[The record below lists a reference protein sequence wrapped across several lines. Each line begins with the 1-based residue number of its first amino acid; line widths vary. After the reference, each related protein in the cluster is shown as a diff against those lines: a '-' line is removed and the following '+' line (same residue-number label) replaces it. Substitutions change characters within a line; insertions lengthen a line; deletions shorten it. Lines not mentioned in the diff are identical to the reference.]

1 MLEAATE
8 HMDAR
13 QQAYSD
19 HHLFQH
25 FDFTLHHSN
34 REFSFHSNV
43 QVYNLLNCFT
53 PDEGNRKRRR

>member
-8 HMDAR
+8 HMGAR

-25 FDFTLHHSN
+25 FAFTLTQN
-34 REFSFHSNV
+34 F
-43 QVYNLLNCFT
+43 LFT
-53 PDEGNRKRRR
+53 AM